1 MVIYSTEQVSPEVIK
16 ITSDT
21 GLAFFIRTTFLKI
34 VSPAAIEKDAE
45 SSEEEEDDIID
56 AGMTYSAECKA
67 VEYLARAEQCR
78 FNLAQKLLKKN
89 YERKYIDAALDY
101 LEEKNYLNDGRFA
114 RAWLNSRKINHYEGR
129 KRLLAELLSR
139 GISKEDSCEALDEF
153 FAENPEEA
161 LCEKAYHKYVRAG
174 KSEEALI
181 RSMTGAGFSYQLIK
195 RTIRNA
201 ENEGLPESN

>member
-45 SSEEEEDDIID
+45 FSEEEEDDIID

-78 FNLAQKLLKKN
+78 FNLAQKLLK
-89 YERKYIDAALDY
+89 
-101 LEEKNYLNDGRFA
+101 KNYLNDGRFA